1 MGKIRWLHISD
12 LHYDREMMGDWPAG
26 QNGFPVTGI
35 DFIVFTGDMHTYGRD
50 YNEGKRFLTELA
62 KHYNLN
68 PSEDIFIVPGNHDV
82 DPYRV
87 STKGISAVKL
97 ERGRRA
103 AERNAKKATQVVSK
117 SFDDFAIDR
126 LKHLRNA
133 PSDVLNADGSH
144 LSHRFSEYCEAVE
157 SICGP
162 APFSRDRDPF
172 AYAGAFCRKWKNRI
186 NLIHVNSALLSCS
199 DTYRAQILDIC
210 AINDLS
216 YNPAFNRALPTIILA
231 HHNYAELAAIQREA
245 LKPILAGLNVRAYLN
260 GDCHQRGED
269 NILLDGGRAI
279 PCFTAPSIYKA
290 QGDDA
295 ASIGFYLYE
304 MDTDSP
310 QWRVNVTSYPNA
322 GTPKVFICAM
332 HPTNPE
338 CADLLSKKDSD
349 LKKIIETRDIPCED
363 KTRNAAMRTAI
374 WSYYGDDLQVNS
386 VELDVTKGDAKPI
399 WEKLQKYLPVY
410 SLFQADRKNSDSDSE
425 VQDPLHAAV
434 KEILQ
439 DEGISQTL
447 DHVAEIVEGKLQ
459 EVATRTL
466 EKLREMSPDIAN
478 TLSPVIPPAS
488 SLKWADVFKSVT
500 ISGDES
506 IPINKRGSG
515 SKRLILLNFFR
526 AEVERRK
533 DEANAP
539 GIIYAIEEPETSQ
552 HSENQKKLI
561 NALIALST
569 ESNVQVIVTTHSA
582 VLVNALDFKNIR
594 LICADGSQKR
604 VEAVR
609 SGQLPFPSLNE
620 VNYLAF
626 SEISEG
632 YHDELYGYL
641 EEQGWLNEYKQGKTT
656 VPYKKIS
663 ANGTTREQQICM
675 TEYIRHQIHHPENTY
690 NARFNDSQLRR
701 SIEDMRAFV
710 TSKAQTP
717 ETT

>member
-1 MGKIRWLHISD
+1 MLAYQNIYASQGNMTQGTDGKTIDAMSLSRIDGIIASLKDESYQPQPSRRTYI
-12 LHYDREMMGDWPAG
+12 PKK
-26 QNGFPVTGI
+26 NGKMRPLGI
-35 DFIVFTGDMHTYGRD
+35 
-50 YNEGKRFLTELA
+50 
-62 KHYNLN
+62 
-68 PSEDIFIVPGNHDV
+68 P
-82 DPYRV
+82 
-87 STKGISAVKL
+87 
-97 ERGRRA
+97 
-103 AERNAKKATQVVSK
+103 
-117 SFDDFAIDR
+117 SFDDKLVQECVRLLLEAIYEGSFAKTSHGFRPNHSCHTALNQIQVCFSGVKWFVEGDIKGFFDNIDHEVMIGILAERIKDDRFLR
-126 LKHLRNA
+126 LIRKFLKAGYLEDWKYHNTYSGTPQGGIISPILANIYLDKLDRYMEELKTQFDKGAKRAVYSETYELEKKRGVLAKKLRNA
-133 PSDVLNADGSH
+133 ITEDERQM
-144 LSHRFSEYCEAVE
+144 LSEKIRE
-157 SICGP
+157 I
-162 APFSRDRDPF
+162 DRRKLTMPYSDPF
-172 AYAGAFCRKWKNRI
+172 DA
-186 NLIHVNSALLSCS
+186 
-199 DTYRAQILDIC
+199 
-210 AINDLS
+210 
-216 YNPAFNRALPTIILA
+216 
-231 HHNYAELAAIQREA
+231 NYKRLQY
-245 LKPILAGLNVRAYLN
+245 VR
-260 GDCHQRGED
+260 
-269 NILLDGGRAI
+269 
-279 PCFTAPSIYKA
+279 
-290 QGDDA
+290 
-295 ASIGFYLYE
+295 
-304 MDTDSP
+304 
-310 QWRVNVTSYPNA
+310 YPNA

-338 CADLLSKKDSD
+338 CADLLTKKDSD
-349 LKKIIETRDIPCED
+349 LRKIIETRDIPCED
-363 KTRNAAMRTAI
+363 KTRNSAMRTAI

-439 DEGISQTL
+439 DEDISQTL

>member
-1 MGKIRWLHISD
+1 MKIKNVAIKNFRGYSDEINSDFEDLTAFVGKNDI
-12 LHYDREMMGDWPAG
+12 
-26 QNGFPVTGI
+26 
-35 DFIVFTGDMHTYGRD
+35 
-50 YNEGKRFLTELA
+50 GKSTILEAL
-62 KHYNLN
+62 
-68 PSEDIFIVPGNHDV
+68 DIFFNDGKGA
-82 DPYRV
+82 
-87 STKGISAVKL
+87 TKL
-97 ERGRRA
+97 D
-103 AERNAKKATQVVSK
+103 KA
-117 SFDDFAIDR
+117 D
-126 LKHLRNA
+126 
-133 PSDVLNADGSH
+133 LN
-144 LSHRFSEYCEAVE
+144 VE
-157 SICGP
+157 SK
-162 APFSRDRDPF
+162 ARQE
-172 AYAGAFCRKWKNRI
+172 
-186 NLIHVNSALLSCS
+186 
-199 DTYRAQILDIC
+199 TDIS
-210 AINDLS
+210 I
-216 YNPAFNRALPTIILA
+216 R
-231 HHNYAELAAIQREA
+231 
-245 LKPILAGLNVRAYLN
+245 V
-260 GDCHQRGED
+260 
-269 NILLDGGRAI
+269 
-279 PCFTAPSIYKA
+279 CFTDLPEKIVI
-290 QGDDA
+290 DA
-295 ASIGFYLYE
+295 TNETSLSAEYLLNSDGLLE
-304 MDTDSP
+304 VVK
-310 QWRVNVTSYPNA
+310 RYPNA
-322 GTPKVFICAM
+322 GTAKVFICAM

-349 LKKIIETRDIPCED
+349 LRKIIETRGIPCGD
-363 KTRNAAMRTAI
+363 KTRNSAMRTAI

-386 VELDVTKGDAKPI
+386 VELDITKGDAKPI

-439 DEGISQTL
+439 DEDISQTL

-466 EKLREMSPDIAN
+466 EKLREMSPGIAN

>member
-1 MGKIRWLHISD
+1 
-12 LHYDREMMGDWPAG
+12 
-26 QNGFPVTGI
+26 
-35 DFIVFTGDMHTYGRD
+35 
-50 YNEGKRFLTELA
+50 
-62 KHYNLN
+62 
-68 PSEDIFIVPGNHDV
+68 
-82 DPYRV
+82 
-87 STKGISAVKL
+87 
-97 ERGRRA
+97 
-103 AERNAKKATQVVSK
+103 
-117 SFDDFAIDR
+117 
-126 LKHLRNA
+126 
-133 PSDVLNADGSH
+133 
-144 LSHRFSEYCEAVE
+144 
-157 SICGP
+157 
-162 APFSRDRDPF
+162 
-172 AYAGAFCRKWKNRI
+172 
-186 NLIHVNSALLSCS
+186 
-199 DTYRAQILDIC
+199 
-210 AINDLS
+210 
-216 YNPAFNRALPTIILA
+216 
-231 HHNYAELAAIQREA
+231 
-245 LKPILAGLNVRAYLN
+245 
-260 GDCHQRGED
+260 
-269 NILLDGGRAI
+269 
-279 PCFTAPSIYKA
+279 
-290 QGDDA
+290 
-295 ASIGFYLYE
+295 
-304 MDTDSP
+304 
-310 QWRVNVTSYPNA
+310 
-322 GTPKVFICAM
+322 
-332 HPTNPE
+332 
-338 CADLLSKKDSD
+338 
-349 LKKIIETRDIPCED
+349 
-363 KTRNAAMRTAI
+363 
-374 WSYYGDDLQVNS
+374 
-386 VELDVTKGDAKPI
+386 
-399 WEKLQKYLPVY
+399 
-410 SLFQADRKNSDSDSE
+410 
-425 VQDPLHAAV
+425 
-434 KEILQ
+434 
-439 DEGISQTL
+439 
-447 DHVAEIVEGKLQ
+447 
-459 EVATRTL
+459 
-466 EKLREMSPDIAN
+466 MSPDIAN

-626 SEISEG
+626 SEISER

-641 EEQGWLNEYKQGKTT
+641 EEQEWLNEYKQGKTT

>member
-1 MGKIRWLHISD
+1 MQPAENKDYSRDVILRLSPTRNTIIVEEQKPGGIATYREIDPLELYYVINQSYASNDYLDSGFLPEHCLHLSMSATEKYFVLWNPELRADVIYGDREYPNFPIPRMVFGVRVLENGKVAECSMGVVADEAPTVDAPMFFYPFSNVHSDDRVCTGNNVLPRYRKISALKNFPRYLLGLPD
-12 LHYDREMMGDWPAG
+12 NDDMYDREH
-26 QNGFPVTGI
+26 N
-35 DFIVFTGDMHTYGRD
+35 
-50 YNEGKRFLTELA
+50 
-62 KHYNLN
+62 
-68 PSEDIFIVPGNHDV
+68 
-82 DPYRV
+82 
-87 STKGISAVKL
+87 
-97 ERGRRA
+97 
-103 AERNAKKATQVVSK
+103 
-117 SFDDFAIDR
+117 R
-126 LKHLRNA
+126 LK
-133 PSDVLNADGSH
+133 
-144 LSHRFSEYCEAVE
+144 LSHGELLEHLKDKD
-157 SICGP
+157 P
-162 APFSRDRDPF
+162 A
-172 AYAGAFCRKWKNRI
+172 Y
-186 NLIHVNSALLSCS
+186 
-199 DTYRAQILDIC
+199 Y
-210 AINDLS
+210 
-216 YNPAFNRALPTIILA
+216 
-231 HHNYAELAAIQREA
+231 
-245 LKPILAGLNVRAYLN
+245 
-260 GDCHQRGED
+260 
-269 NILLDGGRAI
+269 
-279 PCFTAPSIYKA
+279 
-290 QGDDA
+290 
-295 ASIGFYLYE
+295 
-304 MDTDSP
+304 
-310 QWRVNVTSYPNA
+310 YPNA

>member
-1 MGKIRWLHISD
+1 MNLRDKMLAVID
-12 LHYDREMMGDWPAG
+12 DV
-26 QNGFPVTGI
+26 NGSV
-35 DFIVFTGDMHTYGRD
+35 
-50 YNEGKRFLTELA
+50 A
-62 KHYNLN
+62 
-68 PSEDIFIVPGNHDV
+68 
-82 DPYRV
+82 
-87 STKGISAVKL
+87 
-97 ERGRRA
+97 ERGELVEMIAIALLTRK
-103 AERNAKKATQVVSK
+103 NLFVLGDPGQAKS
-117 SFDDFAIDR
+117 
-126 LKHLRNA
+126 
-133 PSDVLNADGSH
+133 
-144 LSHRFSEYCEAVE
+144 
-157 SICGP
+157 
-162 APFSRDRDPF
+162 
-172 AYAGAFCRKWKNRI
+172 YAI
-186 NLIHVNSALLSCS
+186 NLFRQHITGARQFERLLSKQTDEEQLFGRVDLSSLIPGSIPNSAL
-199 DTYRAQILDIC
+199 
-210 AINDLS
+210 
-216 YNPAFNRALPTIILA
+216 
-231 HHNYAELAAIQREA
+231 E
-245 LKPILAGLNVRAYLN
+245 
-260 GDCHQRGED
+260 
-269 NILLDGGRAI
+269 
-279 PCFTAPSIYKA
+279 
-290 QGDDA
+290 GDD
-295 ASIGFYLYE
+295 
-304 MDTDSP
+304 
-310 QWRVNVTSYPNA
+310 VYPNA
-322 GTPKVFICAM
+322 GAPKVFICAM

-338 CADLLSKKDSD
+338 CADLLSKKDGD
-349 LKKIIETRDIPCED
+349 LRKIIETRDIPCED

-374 WSYYGDDLQVNS
+374 WSYYGDDLQVDS

-399 WEKLQKYLPVY
+399 WEKLQKYLPIY

-478 TLSPVIPPAS
+478 TLCPVIPPAS
-488 SLKWADVFKSVT
+488 SLKWADVFKAVT

-561 NALIALST
+561 RALIALSA
-569 ESNVQVIVTTHSA
+569 ESNVQVIITTHSA
-582 VLVNALDFKNIR
+582 VIVNALDFKNIR
-594 LICADGSQKR
+594 LICADDSRKR

-632 YHDELYGYL
+632 YHDELYDYL

-690 NARFNDSQLRR
+690 NARFNDLQLRR

-717 ETT
+717 GTT